1 MHVCMYAW
9 KTGTG
14 TGTCS
19 GVMLMLMLTLLFGH
33 KNGLGSS
40 VHTRLVDRVGLILE
54 QDALVLVL
62 HAHAHVHTM

>member
-1 MHVCMYAW
+1 MYAW
-9 KTGTG
+9 KTGSG

-19 GVMLMLMLTLLFGH
+19 GVMLMLILTLLFGH
-33 KNGLGSS
+33 KRKNGLGSS

-62 HAHAHVHTM
+62 HAHAQCSE